1 MCVILFH
8 AITGIPKNNFD
19 PLVGDTFKIIYYVFV
34 FSLSFV
40 FVVARKLDDGTFKP
54 YGIVIY
60 GLITLFILGFPK
72 ISYENSLNS
81 IVPKLQSS
89 NLCSIEK
96 NIIFGYYNLEE
107 VNCGYV
113 EKSSNL
119 NSNFTKIYHKP
130 VNLVLIVI
138 NLLISLSTTVRFFNK
153 KRTG

>member
-40 FVVARKLDDGTFKP
+40 FVVARKLDDGTLKP
-54 YGIVIY
+54 YSIVIY
-60 GLITLFILGFPK
+60 GLVTLFILGFPK
-72 ISYENSLNS
+72 ISYENSLDS

-96 NIIFGYYNLEE
+96 NIIFGDYNLEE
-107 VNCGYV
+107 VSCGYV
-113 EKSSNL
+113 EKNL
-119 NSNFTKIYHKP
+119 NSNSNFTKIYHKP
-130 VNLVLIVI
+130 VN
-138 NLLISLSTTVRFFNK
+138 
-153 KRTG
+153 